1 MITKDKI
8 HIIAEI
14 GVNHNGSLTLAKKMM
29 LASKKCGANSVKFQT
44 YSTDDIIV
52 SNTKK
57 ANYQIKNTKNNE
69 SQYDMLK
76 KYELDNK
83 NYLSLINYAKKINI
97 EFFSTAC
104 DIRSLSYLSKTLKLK
119 NNFWNRPW
127 GEGPS
132 KDLKSKIPALPP
144 GFKILKASLSPS

>member
-1 MITKDKI
+1 MTFKKTF
-8 HIIAEI
+8 IIGEI
-14 GVNHNGSLTLAKKMM
+14 GINHNGSLTLSKKMM

-76 KYELDNK
+76 KYELNFGFPQILQIVLQQQVQPPLRRDLLHFQFLL
-83 NYLSLINYAKKINI
+83 LSQLR
-97 EFFSTAC
+97 F
-104 DIRSLSYLSKTLKLK
+104 LKHFCLMH
-119 NNFWNRPW
+119 
-127 GEGPS
+127 
-132 KDLKSKIPALPP
+132 
-144 GFKILKASLSPS
+144 

>member
-1 MITKDKI
+1 MDWSFNKLIQNSNIESSIKSCIEYNIKSKDKI

-83 NYLSLINYAKKINI
+83 NYLLFGEEHFFIDKTSINLEI
-97 EFFSTAC
+97 E
-104 DIRSLSYLSKTLKLK
+104 
-119 NNFWNRPW
+119 
-127 GEGPS
+127 
-132 KDLKSKIPALPP
+132 
-144 GFKILKASLSPS
+144 